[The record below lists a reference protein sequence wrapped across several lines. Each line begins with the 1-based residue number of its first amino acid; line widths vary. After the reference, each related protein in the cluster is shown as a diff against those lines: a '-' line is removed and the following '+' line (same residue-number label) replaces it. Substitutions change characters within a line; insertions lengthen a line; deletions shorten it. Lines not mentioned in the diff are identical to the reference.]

1 MPQSS
6 GMLGTVLGPILGPM
20 PGHRSSALRV
30 GLTGGIGAGKSTV
43 AARLADR
50 GALVVDADALAR
62 QVLEPGEP
70 AVQQVLDQFGPAV
83 LAADGSLDRSRLA
96 AIVFADP
103 EARSALE
110 AIVHP
115 EVARRARAAMAAAE
129 PGSVVVYDVP
139 LLTEKGMADQFD
151 LVVVVVADADGR
163 RDRLVG
169 RGLDPA
175 DAAARIAAQAD
186 DAERKAVADVVI
198 DNSGPVEELD
208 AQVDALWQRLVHQ
221 LGLSVPGS
229 TVVT

>member
-1 MPQSS
+1 
-6 GMLGTVLGPILGPM
+6 M